1 MGFAGDRGGGV
12 GRGGRERLG
21 ASEIEECNSISAIE
35 FNGANKKII

>member
-21 ASEIEECNSISAIE
+21 ASEIEGRGCNSISAIE
-35 FNGANKKII
+35 FNGANKK